1 MKNWVY
7 PFLALTLFNSCAAL
21 KRTKQQ
27 STVQESRQSKYET
40 RDTKRLI
47 VSSGSARSATG
58 LNTLTVE
65 ILPEGVFEY
74 SPTKG
79 FNGKAKRIK
88 VQESSEQRIDKRDT
102 QATVLNSSGRASASE
117 QASQSSNTSGTM
129 TTSSPMKW
137 WFVLLVLLF
146 VVTAVWYGYRKF
158 FKK

>member
-7 PFLALTLFNSCAAL
+7 PLLVLTLLNGCAAL

-27 STVQESRQSKYET
+27 STAQESRQSSYET
-40 RDTKRLI
+40 KDTNRVI
-47 VSSGSARSATG
+47 VSSGSAQSATG

-79 FNGKAKRIK
+79 FSGKAKRIK

-102 QATVLNSSGRASASE
+102 QATVLNSSGYASTNE
-117 QASQSSNTSGTM
+117 QASRSSNTSATT
-129 TTSSPMKW
+129 TTSGPMKW

-146 VVTAVWYGYRKF
+146 VVTAVWYGYRRF